1 MIVGIN
7 LFANIIVTI
16 SVTFFIIGVFGRKSQ
31 MIEKMPIWEQ
41 YFLRVSLSILAAG
54 SLLNVLTVSTP
65 HLTEVVLNLGVGLV
79 FSWAAWFHW
88 KYFVKKSNK

>member
-1 MIVGIN
+1 MVVIN
-7 LFANIIVTI
+7 LIANLLVTI
-16 SVTFFIIGVFGRKSQ
+16 SVTFFIIGVFGRRSH
-31 MIEKMPIWEQ
+31 MIEKMPIFEQ
-41 YFLRVSLSILAAG
+41 YFLRVALATLSAG

-65 HLTEVVLNLGVGLV
+65 HITEVILNVGVGLL